1 MGLKATLTGS
11 IPHRPMIHRVVQW
24 MESKSIRKN
33 SQGVLSITDPAE
45 VQLGLDGLL
54 SVGGRKLLVVRG
66 GDAGDTAGRVFIMA
80 ANQADRTGTKFKFSR
95 SKRGLTEVDPIFGN
109 TIRVSP
115 ASLERYIKDWFA
127 LGELLHTATG
137 KVIVIVDRLPRM
149 ATQLWG
155 QGRFIAQ
162 VADHFEFID

>member
-1 MGLKATLTGS
+1 MS
-11 IPHRPMIHRVVQW
+11 I
-24 MESKSIRKN
+24 SRKN
-33 SQGVLSITDPAE
+33 AQHVLSITDPAE
-45 VQLGLDGLL
+45 VQAGLDGLL
-54 SVGGRKLLVVRG
+54 TVNGKKLLVVRG
-66 GDAGDTAGRVFIMA
+66 GDASDTAGRVFIMA
-80 ANQADRTGTKFKFSR
+80 ANQTDRTGAKFNFSR

-109 TIRVSP
+109 RIRVTQ
-115 ASLERYIKDWFA
+115 ASLEGYIKDWFT
-127 LGELLHTATG
+127 LGELLHTSTG